1 MQRPRSKRPRRGED
15 RRPTAPAPRRPAP
28 PRRPRARR
36 SLATA
41 VCALACALAAA
52 APARAAVRYEPGR
65 GLHLLDDRLLIG
77 GYLAIKGSV
86 LDGEPHR
93 LVLDDLSAFVTY
105 RFTPDLELF
114 TEFEVED
121 AVFIDKDGPDVGR
134 NVASLERLYLQYEAP
149 RQLRIRAGKLLT
161 PIGIWNPI
169 HAAPLVWT
177 TSRPAATDEFF
188 DTGLTG
194 IQIDKGFLL
203 GDLDAQATIFGQFT
217 NQLDRTGARHPI
229 HRGGGGRVQLGDLG
243 RWQTAVS
250 YLGFEDEKETQWE
263 NFFGA
268 DARLDTRSWE
278 VTSELAVLMPTHG
291 AVTWS
296 VYLQAVYDLGW
307 GFYPVVRYEH
317 AKLAEGEGDP
327 FIFGLAYK
335 PRPNVVLKAEGVLG
349 RSGLDLGGNG
359 FLTSF
364 AVLF

>member
-1 MQRPRSKRPRRGED
+1 MDTPRSMRPIGRG
-15 RRPTAPAPRRPAP
+15 AG
-28 PRRPRARR
+28 RARIPR
-36 SLATA
+36 PPVRLPLHRMAARRLSAA
-41 VCALACALAAA
+41 ALALTCVVAATG
-52 APARAAVRYEPGR
+52 PARAAAHYEPGR

-77 GYLAIKGSV
+77 GYLAVKGAL

-105 RFTPDLELF
+105 RFTDDLEIF
-114 TEFEVED
+114 TEWEVED
-121 AVFIDKDGPDVGR
+121 AIFIDADGPDVGR
-134 NVASLERLYLQYEAP
+134 NVSSLERLYLQYEGP
-149 RQLRIRAGKLLT
+149 GEIRIRAGKLLT

-194 IQIDKGFLL
+194 VQIDKGFLL
-203 GDLDAQATIFGQFT
+203 GELDAQATIFGQFT

-229 HRGGGGRVQLGDLG
+229 HRGGGGRLQLGDLG

-250 YLGFEDEKETQWE
+250 YLGFEDERENRWE
-263 NFFGA
+263 HFFGA

-278 VTSELAVLMPTHG
+278 VTSELAVIQPTRG
-291 AVTWS
+291 ATTWS
-296 VYLQAVYDLGW
+296 IYLQAVYDLGW
-307 GFYPVVRYEH
+307 GLYPVLRYEH

-327 FIFGLAYK
+327 FVFGLAYK
-335 PRPNVVLKAEGVLG
+335 PLPNVVLKAEGVVG
-349 RSGLDLGGNG
+349 RSDLDLGGNG